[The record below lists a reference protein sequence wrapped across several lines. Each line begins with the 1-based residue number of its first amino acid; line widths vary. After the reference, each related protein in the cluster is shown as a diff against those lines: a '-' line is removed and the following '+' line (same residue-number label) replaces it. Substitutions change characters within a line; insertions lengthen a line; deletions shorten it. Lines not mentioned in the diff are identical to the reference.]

1 MRQMGLYEN
10 MMNDPVSELALRQPI
25 LVRPTDTIQTA
36 VEKMRQQRLGCVIV
50 VDAEEKPLGI
60 FTESMLTRLVA
71 RQQFVPEDPIEQ
83 HMEINLPWVGL
94 ADAVVNV
101 VDALQT
107 RNIRFL
113 SVLDN
118 EGRVTALTGQK
129 GLMEYVADHYPGQ
142 IMVQRVGV
150 PPYSQTREGA

>member
-1 MRQMGLYEN
+1 MGLYEN

-50 VDAEEKPLGI
+50 VDAEGKPLGI

-71 RQQFVPEDPIEQ
+71 RQQLVPGDRIER
-83 HMEINLPWVGL
+83 HMETNLPSVGL
-94 ADAVVNV
+94 SDAVVNV

-118 EGRVTALTGQK
+118 EGQVTALTGQK

>member
-1 MRQMGLYEN
+1 MGLYEN

-25 LVRPTDTIQTA
+25 LVKPTDTIQTA
-36 VEKMRQQRLGCVIV
+36 VEKMRQQQLGCVIV
-50 VDAEEKPLGI
+50 VDAEGKPLGI
-60 FTESMLTRLVA
+60 FTEGMLTRLVA
-71 RQQFVPEDPIEQ
+71 RQQFAPGDPVEQ
-83 HMEINLPWVGL
+83 YMETNLPSVGL
-94 ADAVVNV
+94 SDAVVNV

-118 EGRVTALTGQK
+118 EGQVTALTGQK